1 MSIEA
6 LVGIIAGITSI
17 IVGGLAILGTLIGE
31 LSAKR
36 TLRDSLA
43 GSVGTLVGFVVATGL
58 KLFVCLAVAGL
69 FLWSWLGA

>member
-1 MSIEA
+1 MT
-6 LVGIIAGITSI
+6 LT
-17 IVGGLAILGTLIGE
+17 IVGGALVCLVFLVLGPFLGTLIGE
-31 LSAKR
+31 LFAKR

-43 GSVGTLVGFVVATGL
+43 GSVGTLVGFVVAAGL